1 MHLEHAAKQAMV
13 SRERHDEA
21 HTRLH
26 GRWLVF
32 ARAIW
37 GALVIPSLGLFVIA
51 NILYAPQ
58 LIGPDKAL
66 RALMLHPGPSVSGY
80 TVSYFHLYLQV
91 GSYLTLTVVLA
102 SLASLVWIGA
112 GLVICWRKSDDWM
125 GLLAAF
131 GLIMY
136 GLAISPQLYLM
147 NVLSGMHALWR
158 WSVVFEGLLG
168 WGSLGLVLILFPNGR
183 FVPRWMRWVFLVF
196 VVFLVA
202 WGLPSNSPF
211 STVQWPYLF
220 TWLTLGFFFAP
231 ISVQLY
237 RYWHPSSLI
246 EQQQTRLV
254 VFAIVISM
262 LADVG
267 FASSLVRTALA
278 QLGLTGSAYAFMSTG
293 LYSLTLYLFPL
304 AMGIAVLRYRLWD
317 IDILINRTW
326 VYGTL
331 TVSLALVYVGLV
343 IGLQSLVRLIT
354 GQVSQSPV
362 IIVASTLAIYALFQ
376 PLRHRIQATI
386 DRRFYRRKYDAAKI
400 VAAFSATL
408 RQEVDLDQ
416 LREHL
421 VAVVEETMQPTFV
434 SLWLRPTQQEGK
446 RSAWGARPLSSRHTE
461 EPVHE

>member
-1 MHLEHAAKQAMV
+1 MNLQNTARQATV
-13 SRERHDEA
+13 SQQRHDEA

-37 GALVIPSLGLFVIA
+37 LALVIPSLGLFVIA
-51 NILYAPQ
+51 TILYASR

-66 RALMLHPGPSVSGY
+66 RALMLHPDPSVSGY
-80 TVSYFHLYLQV
+80 IVSYFHLYLQV
-91 GSYLTLTVVLA
+91 GSYLTLIVVLA
-102 SLASLVWIGA
+102 SLASLVWIA
-112 GLVICWRKSDDWM
+112 VGLVIVWRKSDDRM

-136 GLAISPQLYLM
+136 ALAISPQLYLM
-147 NVLSGMHALWR
+147 NVLSEMHAPWKWL
-158 WSVVFEGLLG
+158 VIFEGLLG
-168 WGSLGLVLILFPNGR
+168 WGSLGLVLLLFPNGR
-183 FVPRWMRWVFLVF
+183 FVPRWTRWVFLVF
-196 VVFLVA
+196 LVFLVA
-202 WGLPSNSPF
+202 WGLPSNFPF
-211 STVQWPYLF
+211 STVQWPHLF
-220 TWLTLGFFFAP
+220 PWVTFCFFVAP
-231 ISVQLY
+231 IYVQLY

-246 EQQQTRLV
+246 ERQQTRLV

-304 AMGIAVLRYRLWD
+304 TIGIAVLRYRLWD
-317 IDILINRTW
+317 IDILINRTL

-331 TVSLALVYVGLV
+331 TGSLALVYFGLVVGLQAL
-343 IGLQSLVRLIT
+343 IRLFT

-362 IIVASTLAIYALFQ
+362 VIVASTLAIYALFQ
-376 PLRHRIQATI
+376 PLRHRIQAII
-386 DRRFYRRKYDAAKI
+386 DRRFYRRKYDAAKTL
-400 VAAFSATL
+400 AAFNATL
-408 RQEVDLDQ
+408 RNEVDLSQ

-421 VAVVEETMQPTFV
+421 LNVVEETMQPTFV
-434 SLWLRPTQQEGK
+434 SLWVRPPEHDGTHRNLWRANPPGSSEGI
-446 RSAWGARPLSSRHTE
+446 
-461 EPVHE
+461 

>member
-1 MHLEHAAKQAMV
+1 MHLEHAAKQATV
-13 SRERHDEA
+13 SRERDDEA
-21 HTRLH
+21 RTRLH

-32 ARAIW
+32 ARGIW
-37 GALVIPSLGLFVIA
+37 VALVIPSLGLFVIA
-51 NILYAPQ
+51 NILYASQ

-66 RALMLHPGPSVSGY
+66 RALMLHPGLSVSGY

-91 GSYLTLTVVLA
+91 GSYLTLIVVLA
-102 SLASLVWIGA
+102 SLASLVWIAA
-112 GLVICWRKSDDWM
+112 GLVIFWRKSDDWM

-147 NVLSGMHALWR
+147 NVLSGMHVLWR
-158 WSVVFEGLLG
+158 WSVVCEGLLG

-183 FVPRWMRWVFLVF
+183 FVPRWTRWVFLVF

-231 ISVQLY
+231 ISIQLY

-267 FASSLVRTALA
+267 FASSLVRTAFA
-278 QLGLTGSAYAFMSTG
+278 QLDLTGSAYAFMSTG

-304 AMGIAVLRYRLWD
+304 AIGIAVLRYRLWD
-317 IDILINRTW
+317 IDILINRTL

-343 IGLQSLVRLIT
+343 IGLQALLRGII
-354 GQVSQSPV
+354 SQDNSVAIV
-362 IIVASTLAIYALFQ
+362 ISTLAIAALFQ
-376 PLRHRIQATI
+376 PLRHGLQRVI

-434 SLWLRPTQQEGK
+434 SLWVRPTQHEGE
-446 RSAWGARPLSSRHTE
+446 RAAWGAHALSSRHTE
-461 EPVHE
+461 EPMHE